1 MTYSPDLAV
10 VPALRNERFRSVGA
24 FAHEDVLQSLK
35 THRLPPRLLYDPAG
49 FELLERAWD
58 DPAFYPA
65 RLEREL
71 LTAHAGELAAA
82 IGPHA
87 RVIEPWHG
95 GLARTLQPLA
105 VLRPALYVPID
116 GDAARLAA
124 HAATLRV
131 ALPDLDVQPAV
142 TLDEVLPRTKRHE
155 RTLALLP
162 GTALSTLEPSAAVRL
177 LTLLAAVVG
186 DDGMLLVGADATSDP
201 IALAGAYETAGHA
214 RWALHALATL
224 ATDPDAFAY
233 RTTWVP
239 AANRLDL
246 RLAARRSLV
255 LASLDLAVD
264 DTLTID
270 HRYQHGT
277 EAMNAMLGIAG
288 WQPRTTMTASPQ
300 PMRIWLCRRGWCCR
314 RRRW

>member
-1 MTYSPDLAV
+1 MTHAPDLAV

-24 FAHEDVLQSLK
+24 LAHEDVLQSLK
-35 THRLPPRLLYDPAG
+35 AHRLPARLLYDPAG

-71 LTAHAGELAAA
+71 LTGHAAELAAA
-82 IGPHA
+82 IGPNA

-95 GLARTLQPLA
+95 GVARTLHLLGA
-105 VLRPALYVPID
+105 LRPALYVPID
-116 GDAARLAA
+116 GDASRLAA
-124 HAATLRV
+124 HATNLRA
-131 ALPDLDVQPAV
+131 ALPDLAVQPAV
-142 TLDEVLPRTKRHE
+142 TIDEVLPRTKPYE
-155 RTLALLP
+155 RTVALLP

-177 LTLLAAVVG
+177 LTLLAAIVG
-186 DDGMLLVGADATSDP
+186 DEGMLVVGADATSDP
-201 IALAGAYETAGHA
+201 IALTAAYETPGHA
-214 RWALHALATL
+214 RWALHALTTL

-233 RTTWVP
+233 RTTWMP

-246 RLAARRSLV
+246 TLVARRSV
-255 LASLDLAVD
+255 AVATLDLAVD

-288 WQPRTTMTASPQ
+288 WQPRSTMTASPQ
-300 PMRIWLCRRGWCCR
+300 PMRIWLCDRWHRGR
-314 RRRW
+314 RR

>member
-1 MTYSPDLAV
+1 M
-10 VPALRNERFRSVGA
+10 GA
-24 FAHEDVLQSLK
+24 IAHEDVLQSLK
-35 THRLPPRLLYDPAG
+35 AHRLPARLLYDLAG

-58 DPAFYPA
+58 DAAFYPA

-71 LTAHAGELAAA
+71 LTRHAAELATA
-82 IGPHA
+82 IGPNA

-95 GLARTLQPLA
+95 GLARTLHLLDA
-105 VLRPALYVPID
+105 LRPAVYVPVD

-124 HAATLRV
+124 HATKLRA

-142 TLDEVLPRTKRHE
+142 TLDEVLPRTKPYA
-155 RTLALLP
+155 RTVALLP

-186 DDGMLLVGADATSDP
+186 DEGMLLVGADATSDP
-201 IALAGAYETAGHA
+201 VALATAYETAGHA

-233 RTTWVP
+233 RTAWMP

-246 RLAARRSLV
+246 TLVARRSLA
-255 LASLDLAVD
+255 LGTLDLAVD
-264 DTLTID
+264 DALTID

-300 PMRIWLCRRGWCCR
+300 PMRIWLCDRWHRGR
-314 RRRW
+314 RR